1 MVSLGRPL
9 LDTGPATG
17 MKPGGKKL
25 ERKMLGKKALRQLQD
40 LRDKRKRLAAKLE
53 KCVARIAKLRDL

>member
-1 MVSLGRPL
+1 MGLGRPL

-40 LRDKRKRLAAKLE
+40 LRDKRKRLVEKLARCDE
-53 KCVARIAKLRDL
+53 RIAKLRDL